1 VANADVNGYHLLQLA
16 TSIKVREMTSNSEED
31 HRPASDW
38 GHSEDTTKRR
48 PYWYRPEDRSRW
60 EASYRQG
67 NSIVQIAAA
76 EQVSWETVSKWLHRL
91 GVEIKLGRRPVQQ
104 PPLGIPPRLVALVG
118 MGHSKILRLVREQVW
133 GIDTTP
139 KGIEQL
145 RNFCQF
151 VHLHGKG
158 VGVKAVAKTLGV
170 HRSTIL
176 KWRQGINQPYLAKVA
191 SSVFGKSLSPGW
203 KLLPLRITSG
213 GNEQKD
219 WIRVPESI
227 HGYND
232 ILSVIRQTK
241 PLEQTYDRAAKFGL
255 SHHRIQRM
263 RHELFAYLIG
273 MMLGDSG
280 KLGGKEQRFSSMH
293 LDLQLTKKKPS
304 NYKLGDFVCTTANS
318 LGFAMN
324 RIRDKQPSGATRT
337 SRVPTPAYRWMSER
351 SPLLAWMFSVGLGL
365 KWNETTTLNTVR
377 MDWILETPYNFRK
390 RFIQAV
396 ADSDGTVRPYSV
408 EIVSVPNTEFIIRLL
423 RSLGMTSAHARTEN
437 GKPLRS
443 VVTIKEAAKLPI
455 FNEFTHGYRY
465 QKLQKYA

>member
-1 VANADVNGYHLLQLA
+1 
-16 TSIKVREMTSNSEED
+16 MTSESEEEN
-31 HRPASDW
+31 RPASVW
-38 GHSEDTTKRR
+38 GHSEDTRRR
-48 PYWYRPEDRSRW
+48 PYKQYRPEDASRW
-60 EASYRQG
+60 EASYQKG
-67 NSIVQIAAA
+67 NSIVQIAAK
-76 EQVSWETVSKWLHRL
+76 ERVNYETVAQWLHRL

-104 PPLGIPPRLVALVG
+104 PPLGIPRRLVALVG
-118 MGHSKILRLVREQVW
+118 MGHSKILRLVKEQVW
-133 GIDTTP
+133 GLDTTP
-139 KGIEQL
+139 NGIEQL

-151 VHLHGKG
+151 VDLHGKG
-158 VGVKAVAKTLGV
+158 VGVKEVAKTIGV

-191 SSVFGKSLSPGW
+191 GSVSGRSLSPGW
-203 KLLPLRITSG
+203 KLLPLRIASG

-227 HGYND
+227 HSYND
-232 ILSVIRQTK
+232 ILAMIHQTR
-241 PLEQTYDRAAKFGL
+241 PLEDTYDRAAKFGL
-255 SHHRIQRM
+255 SYHRLQRM
-263 RHELFAYLIG
+263 RPELFAYLLG

-293 LDLQLTKKKPS
+293 MDLQLTKKKPS

-324 RIRDKQPSGATRT
+324 RKGDKQPSGATRT

-377 MDWILETPYNFRK
+377 MDWIFDTPYNFRK
-390 RFIQAV
+390 RFVQAI
-396 ADSDGTVRPYSV
+396 ADSDGTVRPYTV
-408 EIVSVPNTEFIIRLL
+408 EIVSVPNTEFIIKLL
-423 RSLGMTSAHARTEN
+423 RSLGMMSARIRNEN

-443 VVTIKEAAKLPI
+443 IIRINEAAQLPI
-455 FNEFTHGYRY
+455 FNEFTNGYRY
-465 QKLQKYA
+465 QKLQQYA

>member
-1 VANADVNGYHLLQLA
+1 
-16 TSIKVREMTSNSEED
+16 MTSESEEEN
-31 HRPASDW
+31 RPASDW
-38 GHSEDTTKRR
+38 GHSEDTRR
-48 PYWYRPEDRSRW
+48 RQYKQYRPEDASRW
-60 EASYRQG
+60 EASYQKG
-67 NSIVQIAAA
+67 NSIVQIAAKERVEYGIVA
-76 EQVSWETVSKWLHRL
+76 QWLHRL
-91 GVEIKLGRRPVQQ
+91 GVDIKLGRRPVQQ
-104 PPLGIPPRLVALVG
+104 PPLGIPRRFVALVG

-158 VGVKAVAKTLGV
+158 VGVKEVAKTLGV

-191 SSVFGKSLSPGW
+191 GAVSGKSLSPGW
-203 KLLPLRITSG
+203 KLLPLRISSG

-232 ILSVIRQTK
+232 ILAMIHQTT
-241 PLEQTYDRAAKFGL
+241 PLEDTYDRAAKFGL
-255 SHHRIQRM
+255 SYHRIQRM
-263 RHELFAYLIG
+263 RPELFAYLLG

-293 LDLQLTKKKPS
+293 MDLQLTKKKPS
-304 NYKLGDFVCTTANS
+304 NFKLGDFVCTTANS

-324 RIRDKQPSGATRT
+324 RKRDKQPSGATRT
-337 SRVPTPAYRWMSER
+337 SRVPTPAYRWTSER

-365 KWNETTTLNTVR
+365 NWNETTTLNSVR
-377 MDWILETPYNFRK
+377 MDWIFDTPHNFRK
-390 RFIQAV
+390 RFVQAI
-396 ADSDGTVRPYSV
+396 ADSDGTVRPYTV
-408 EIVSVPNTEFIIRLL
+408 EIVSVPNTEFIIKLL
-423 RSLGMTSAHARTEN
+423 RSLGMTSARIRNEN
-437 GKPLRS
+437 GIPLRS
-443 VVTIKEAAKLPI
+443 IIRISEAAQLPV

-465 QKLQKYA
+465 QKLQQYV